1 MLKTLKII
9 KKTISIIITI
19 LFIAFFVAAAFSTF
33 NAMKTGEPATVLGY
47 RPVFI
52 LSGSMEPE
60 IETNGVV
67 VTHEVNSIED
77 IAVGD
82 VITFKVPE
90 ENNLTVTH
98 RIISIEDG
106 IIKTKGDNNRVADLY
121 DTTIDEVDSK
131 VVLIINQTAWFINQW
146 NKSLAGKIVVITI
159 PLSAICFIYFLWS
172 FVKEFAE
179 KIDDKIKQKKN
190 PQMEASAEKEN

>member
-9 KKTISIIITI
+9 KKTIGIIITI
-19 LFIAFFVAAAFSTF
+19 LFIGIFVAAAFSTF
-33 NAMKTGEPATVLGY
+33 NAMQTGEPATVLGY

-60 IETNGVV
+60 IQTNGVV
-67 VTHEVNSIED
+67 ITHEINSMKD

-90 ENNLTVTH
+90 ENNIRVTH
-98 RIISIEDG
+98 RIISIENG

-131 VVLIINQTAWFINQW
+131 VVFVINQTAWFVNQW
-146 NKSLAGKIVVITI
+146 NKSVAGKIVVITI
-159 PLSAICFIYFLWS
+159 PLSVICFIYFLWS

-179 KIDDKIKQKKN
+179 KIDTKIKQKNSQETKVI
-190 PQMEASAEKEN
+190 